1 MVLVIVIFKYL
12 FFIEDLNF
20 DIKMIILFEV
30 FGNLYVILI
39 NKFFFFLEIL

>member
-12 FFIEDLNF
+12 FMIEDLNF
-20 DIKMIILFEV
+20 DIKMIILVEV

-39 NKFFFFLEIL
+39 NKFFFF